1 MSYEPGN
8 IDRGN
13 IDRGNIDRGN
23 IDLGNIDLCGPGEH
37 EPNPPESTAYLY
49 PGQLFASAGPEVIM
63 TIVGSCVAVCVWD
76 SVAGAGG
83 LNHYLLP
90 RDAGR
95 SHSALRF
102 GSAAIPELV
111 RRVLDLGG
119 RRKQLL
125 AKIFGGAGMIEGSAG
140 RLSAENVE
148 IARRLLAEAQIPIVA
163 EDVGGRQGRK
173 LICRVRD
180 GSAWV
185 KLA

>member
-1 MSYEPGN
+1 MGGAL
-8 IDRGN
+8 IARGLRKQFGERLAVDDVGFE
-13 IDRGNIDRGN
+13 IAAGEIYGL
-23 IDLGNIDLCGPGEH
+23 LG
-37 EPNPPESTAYLY
+37 PN
-49 PGQLFASAGPEVIM
+49 
-63 TIVGSCVAVCVWD
+63 
-76 SVAGAGG
+76 GAGKTTSISLISG
-83 LNHYLLP
+83 VLP
-90 RDAGR
+90 RDAGG

-102 GSAAIPELV
+102 GSAAIPELL

-140 RLSAENVE
+140 RLSSENIE
-148 IARRLLAEAQIPIVA
+148 IARHLLAEAQIPIVA

>member
-13 IDRGNIDRGN
+13 ID
-23 IDLGNIDLCGPGEH
+23 LCGPGEH
-37 EPNPPESTAYLY
+37 EPSPPESTAYLY

-63 TIVGSCVAVCVWD
+63 TILGSCIAVCVWD
-76 SVAGAGG
+76 PVAGAGG

-90 RDAGR
+90 RGAGGGR
-95 SHSALRF
+95 SALRF
-102 GSAAIPELV
+102 GSAAIPELL

-119 RRKQLL
+119 RQDQLQ
-125 AKIFGGAGMIEGSAG
+125 AKVFGGAGVIEGSAG

-148 IARRLLAEAQIPIVA
+148 VARRLLTEARIPIVA

-180 GSAWV
+180 GNAWV
-185 KLA
+185 KRV

>member
-1 MSYEPGN
+1 
-8 IDRGN
+8 
-13 IDRGNIDRGN
+13 
-23 IDLGNIDLCGPGEH
+23 
-37 EPNPPESTAYLY
+37 
-49 PGQLFASAGPEVIM
+49 
-63 TIVGSCVAVCVWD
+63 
-76 SVAGAGG
+76 VAGAGG

-90 RDAGR
+90 RDAGG

-125 AKIFGGAGMIEGSAG
+125 AKIFGGAGTIEGSAG

-148 IARRLLAEAQIPIVA
+148 IARNLLAEAQIPIVA